1 MGTRIIKCPS
11 CNTFNKNLDYCKFCN
26 TLLSHQKKVEIKEA
40 SIKQKQVEEVIYEME
55 HPNFA
60 ERLKKHPFFIYR
72 FLGWILYSVILI
84 VSAIGAGLAWFIAMV
99 AAG

>member
-1 MGTRIIKCPS
+1 
-11 CNTFNKNLDYCKFCN
+11 
-26 TLLSHQKKVEIKEA
+26 
-40 SIKQKQVEEVIYEME
+40 ME